1 MQHLTLLA
9 VLGPTNQMR
18 QKSYRGH
25 QIELHSRQTSSRAW
39 VAEATVVI
47 EDGKLRKKIPIFG
60 RRRATFES
68 KRSADT
74 YALELAKLWIDGRLW
89 GGNGRG

>member
-1 MQHLTLLA
+1 MKK
-9 VLGPTNQMR
+9 
-18 QKSYRGH
+18 KSYRGH
-25 QIELHSRQTSSRAW
+25 TVELSSEKLRSGEWIAQ
-39 VAEATVVI
+39 ATVI
-47 EDGKLRKKIPIFG
+47 IADNKRDKKIPIFG

-68 KRSADT
+68 KRAADS